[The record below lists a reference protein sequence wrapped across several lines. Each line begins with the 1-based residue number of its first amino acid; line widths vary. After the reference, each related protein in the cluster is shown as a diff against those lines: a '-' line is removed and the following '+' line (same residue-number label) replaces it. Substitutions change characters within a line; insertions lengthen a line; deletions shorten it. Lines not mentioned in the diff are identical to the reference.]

1 MVIYAWSRER
11 TRWKSYCNM
20 FDEILHKPSFSTI
33 FPPIFP
39 ACFYQFSSFSTS
51 FNHFPINITIIHKY
65 HHSNHSNH
73 PMKPMKHQVSA
84 INITVF
90 VQDTNVTCGT
100 WRWSNGLAT
109 WLCANPRSSH
119 DRITSLRRSARW
131 ALSFGIYIYT
141 YIYIYVIYMLFKD
154 FIYEQL
160 WCIYKYKH
168 ALWYYSIYIW
178 VWFMILL
185 RSYQYSHLEV

>member
-141 YIYIYVIYMLFKD
+141 YIYMLFICYLYVIQRFY
-154 FIYEQL
+154 L
-160 WCIYKYKH
+160 WTTMV
-168 ALWYYSIYIW
+168 YI
-178 VWFMILL
+178 
-185 RSYQYSHLEV
+185 